1 MLINGWQYWWNMK
14 ITQLINRLNEILEI
28 HGNMDVFREYD
39 SIADDIYSV
48 EVDTM
53 PDSFNKPE
61 NITGVIIK

>member
-1 MLINGWQYWWNMK
+1 MK
-14 ITQLINRLNEILEI
+14 ITQVINKLTEIMEI

-39 SIADDIYSV
+39 SIAADIYSI

-61 NITGVIIK
+61 KMTGVIIK